1 MVPNSGSRLPIP
13 PALTDAI
20 FAHAI
25 GDALQSELG
34 ASHRAAKTVMGWT
47 RVSDRTAREWLHGR
61 SSPNGRHLI
70 LLATHCRAVMAAML
84 RLSGHS
90 RAALA
95 VDLET
100 VEDSLEALLGIARKM
115 RSDDY

>member
-13 PALTDAI
+13 PVLTEDL

-34 ASHRAAKTVMGWT
+34 ASHRAAKTVMRWT

-70 LLATHCRAVMAAML
+70 MLATHCRPVMATVL
-84 RLSGHS
+84 RLSGHD

-95 VDLET
+95 VDLEA
-100 VEDSLEALLGIARKM
+100 VETSLEAILGIARKM
-115 RSDDY
+115 RSDGH